1 MHNEGSGKS
10 SGRLMPVLGFEECT
24 GVFQV
29 SGEPLGCSSARKKK
43 LVSLRILF
51 AQAQSKRILNKE
63 SLWSPF
69 LNPEALHCPP
79 LKFSP
84 NFSLSSYFS
93 CLYCKFNLFLAL
105 LGEQFPNF
113 NFGFYS
119 RCCLSCHSSLSY
131 LLEHSDVSFPMALH
145 TSPGLQDPHQL
156 GRKWEDQ
163 TITGR
168 GS

>member
-1 MHNEGSGKS
+1 
-10 SGRLMPVLGFEECT
+10 MPVLGFEECT

-43 LVSLRILF
+43 KLMSLRILF

-63 SLWSPF
+63 SLWLPS

-105 LGEQFPNF
+105 FGEQFPNF
-113 NFGFYS
+113 NLGFYS

-145 TSPGLQDPHQL
+145 TSPGLQDPHRL